1 MLVVVSTRGV
11 RFDAGSIAVAL
22 CRHWSRAGRDVLFVD
37 ADLDATGLAERF
49 GTAVRSNF
57 APALR
62 GVPTLIAAGEPLS
75 LDSVAPHSYSRES
88 AGEKLWLLFAPFN
101 VAGAG
106 YAAAWLVERADDL
119 VAMSAQR
126 RVVVASALLHRDGRL
141 LPLLRA
147 AAVVVILGIA
157 ETDEQVTL
165 LRTVCE
171 DAGLLGLSLQHRLL
185 LLEGTSP
192 LDDDELRLATGLH
205 VGGRLPFVEDERVL
219 SLPGGR
225 MALGGGRRMKAFAEQ
240 IAAAAAHLDSV
251 MGGERADA
259 APVVGRLPVV
269 EDEQVLSPP
278 DERKALGVGRM
289 ALGVGRMALGVG
301 RMALGVGRM
310 ALGVGRMALGVGRR
324 MVKAFA
330 GQITAAAARLG
341 SVVGGESAEA
351 APVVGGLPVVE
362 DEGVLSPA
370 DGRKA
375 LGGRM
380 ALGGGRRVKAFV
392 EQIAAAAAHLGS
404 AVGGKRA
411 EAAPVVGRLPVVED
425 EQVLS
430 PPDEQVLSPPDE
442 QVLSPP
448 DERKALEVGQRVK
461 ALGGRRRVKA
471 FAEQITTAA
480 AHLGSVVRGKR
491 AEAAP
496 VVGGLPVVEDE
507 GVLSPPDERRAL
519 EVGRRVKALGV
530 GRRVKAF
537 AGQIAAAAAH
547 LGSAVRAKRAE
558 AAPDESLPPSP
569 VVPEVPAESHAIDV
583 AGSHEI
589 DVFAAVS
596 EETA

>member
-88 AGEKLWLLFAPFN
+88 AGEKLWLLFAPLN
-101 VAGAG
+101 VTGAG

-225 MALGGGRRMKAFAEQ
+225 KALGGGRRMKAFAEQ
-240 IAAAAAHLDSV
+240 IAAAAAHLDFV
-251 MGGERADA
+251 MGGESADA

-269 EDEQVLSPP
+269 EGERVLGLSGG
-278 DERKALGVGRM
+278 RKALGV
-289 ALGVGRMALGVG
+289 V
-301 RMALGVGRM
+301 
-310 ALGVGRMALGVGRR
+310 
-324 MVKAFA
+324 
-330 GQITAAAARLG
+330 
-341 SVVGGESAEA
+341 
-351 APVVGGLPVVE
+351 
-362 DEGVLSPA
+362 
-370 DGRKA
+370 
-375 LGGRM
+375 
-380 ALGGGRRVKAFV
+380 GRRVKAFV

-411 EAAPVVGRLPVVED
+411 EAAPVVGRLPVVEG
-425 EQVLS
+425 ERVLG
-430 PPDEQVLSPPDE
+430 LSGG
-442 QVLSPP
+442 
-448 DERKALEVGQRVK
+448 RKALGVVG
-461 ALGGRRRVKA
+461 RRVKA
-471 FAEQITTAA
+471 FVEQITAAA
-480 AHLGSVVRGKR
+480 AHLGSAVGGESADAAPVVGRLPVVGDEGVLGLSGGRKALGVVGRRVKAFVEQITAAAAHLGSAVGGKR

-496 VVGGLPVVEDE
+496 VVGDEGVLSLPGGRKALGVVGRRVKAFVEQITAAAAHLGSVVGGTRAEAAPVVGRLPFVEDE

-530 GRRVKAF
+530 GRRVKAL
-537 AGQIAAAAAH
+537 AGQIAATAAH
-547 LGSAVRAKRAE
+547 LGSAVGAKRAE

-583 AGSHEI
+583 AGSHAI
-589 DVFAAVS
+589 DVFDAVS

>member
-240 IAAAAAHLDSV
+240 IAAAAAHLDFV
-251 MGGERADA
+251 MGGESADA
-259 APVVGRLPVV
+259 APVGGRLPVV
-269 EDEQVLSPP
+269 EDERELSSP
-278 DERKALGVGRM
+278 DERKALGG
-289 ALGVGRMALGVG
+289 
-301 RMALGVGRM
+301 
-310 ALGVGRMALGVGRR
+310 GRR
-324 MVKAFA
+324 VKAFVE
-330 GQITAAAARLG
+330 QIAAAAAHLG
-341 SVVGGESAEA
+341 SAVGGER
-351 APVVGGLPVVE
+351 VLGLS
-362 DEGVLSPA
+362 G
-370 DGRKA
+370 GRKA
-375 LGGRM
+375 FGVGW
-380 ALGGGRRVKAFV
+380 RVKAFV

-411 EAAPVVGRLPVVED
+411 EAAPVVGRLPVVGD
-425 EQVLS
+425 ERVLG
-430 PPDEQVLSPPDE
+430 LSGG
-442 QVLSPP
+442 
-448 DERKALEVGQRVK
+448 RKALGVVG
-461 ALGGRRRVKA
+461 RRVKA
-471 FAEQITTAA
+471 FVEQITAAA
-480 AHLGSVVRGKR
+480 AHLGSVVGGTR

-507 GVLSPPDERRAL
+507 GVLSLPGGRKAL
-519 EVGRRVKALGV
+519 GVVGRRVKAFVEQIAAAAAHLGSV
-530 GRRVKAF
+530 VGAKRAEAAPVVGRLPVVEGERVLGLSGGRKALGGGRRVKAF

-547 LGSAVRAKRAE
+547 LGSAVGAKRAE

-569 VVPEVPAESHAIDV
+569 VVPEVPA
-583 AGSHEI
+583 GSHEI
-589 DVFAAVS
+589 DVFDAVS

>member
-88 AGEKLWLLFAPFN
+88 AGERLWLLFAPFN

-251 MGGERADA
+251 MGGESAEA
-259 APVVGRLPVV
+259 APVVGRVPVV
-269 EDEQVLSPP
+269 EDEQELSPP

-289 ALGVGRMALGVG
+289 ALGVGRMALGGGRMALGVG
-301 RMALGVGRM
+301 RMALGVGRMARGVGRM

-341 SVVGGESAEA
+341 SVVGGERAEA

-362 DEGVLSPA
+362 DEQVLSPPDERNA
-370 DGRKA
+370 LEGGQRVKA
-375 LGGRM
+375 LGVVGRRVK
-380 ALGGGRRVKAFV
+380 ALGVGRPVKAFV

-404 AVGGKRA
+404 
-411 EAAPVVGRLPVVED
+411 VVG
-425 EQVLS
+425 
-430 PPDEQVLSPPDE
+430 
-442 QVLSPP
+442 
-448 DERKALEVGQRVK
+448 
-461 ALGGRRRVKA
+461 
-471 FAEQITTAA
+471 
-480 AHLGSVVRGKR
+480 GKR

-507 GVLSPPDERRAL
+507 QVLSPLDER
-519 EVGRRVKALGV
+519 KALGV

-537 AGQIAAAAAH
+537 AGQIAAAAAHLGSVVGGKRAEAAPVVGGLPVVEDEQVLSPPDERMALGVGRRVKALAGQIAAAAAH

-583 AGSHEI
+583 AGSHAI
-589 DVFAAVS
+589 DVFDAVS